1 MNKIKTVIKFEMV
14 RQLKKPSFWVS
25 LLLLPLLLVGFVGLS
40 ALSGYSTEEGIES
53 ILTKVSNN
61 KIAITD
67 KAEVVSESILSEKIQ
82 KVDDKDK
89 VIESVKKG
97 EFDEYYYIGEDFAE
111 SKKIEAYL
119 RRTDDTSLFSSST
132 ANLTNILNAS
142 AATRVNPKDV
152 VILTNSVEVETTTFD
167 EKGEVSNLLGKAVIP
182 IMVLGVFYVLIC
194 VFGNRMLMAVVEE
207 KENRISEMI
216 LTAVSS
222 KELIIGKI
230 ISLILLGFLQMTV
243 FMIPVIV
250 LAFVYKDNP
259 MISSVLSNIEF
270 NPVTVLANFALL
282 IFSYFLFTGACTMVG
297 AMMPTARDASQYIGI
312 VMIGM
317 VLPLMFMGTMMSS
330 EPSFMTYFL
339 SYFPLSAPIAMM
351 LRNAFGLLPWYEF
364 VIGIVEI
371 GAFSMIVIYLAAK
384 IFQKNAIN
392 FSIVKNP
399 FKGFLKNKK

>member
-1 MNKIKTVIKFEMV
+1 MNKIKTVVKFEVV

-25 LLLLPLLLVGFVGLS
+25 LLLLPLLMVGLVGLS
-40 ALSGYSTEEGIES
+40 ALSGYSTEEGLENALS
-53 ILTKVSNN
+53 KVSDN

-67 KAEVVSESILSEKIQ
+67 NANVVSDLVLSEKIQ
-82 KVDDKDK
+82 KIDNKDEG
-89 VIESVKKG
+89 IELVKKG
-97 EFDEYYYIGEDFAE
+97 EVDEYYYIYEDFTE
-111 SKKIEAYL
+111 SKKIEAYMKQ
-119 RRTDDTSLFSSST
+119 TDDASLFSSST

-142 AATRVNPKDV
+142 AATRVDLKDII
-152 VILTNSVEVETTTFD
+152 ILTNSIEVETTTFD
-167 EKGEVSNLLGKAVIP
+167 EKGEVSNLLGKAAIP
-182 IMVLGVFYVLIC
+182 IMVLGVFYILIC

-270 NPVTVLANFALL
+270 NPVTILANLALL

-312 VMIGM
+312 VMVGM
-317 VLPLMFMGTMMSS
+317 ILPLMFTGAMMTS

-364 VIGIVEI
+364 VFGIVEI
-371 GAFSMIVIYLAAK
+371 GLFSAFVIYLASK
-384 IFQKNAIN
+384 TFQKNAIN
-392 FSIVKNP
+392 FSIAKLS
-399 FKGFLKNKK
+399 LKSFGLKK